1 MSATQKE
8 KSNKRKER
16 AKMKKKKKA
25 GNLSLFFFVFR
36 CFVVSHGSLPLVQ
49 PWGSLLAN
57 RARVCRRHLRRAKWW
72 GLLS

>member
-36 CFVVSHGSLPLVQ
+36 CFVVSRSLPLVQ